1 MIVGEFFGLKFVDA
15 LMNQYMLALG
25 EFDLD
30 NFRLRSNDTMV
41 WILFILSTFITQI
54 TFLNMLIAVMGD
66 TYGQVKDTEKQSA
79 LKETIELMADYA
91 VAVSRDSATEQ
102 QSLRFIFAVQP
113 KALGDDEQG
122 DLEGTITHLKSFLQ
136 KAVDSIKGTIGRR
149 MGNISEEVT

>member
-1 MIVGEFFGLKFVDA
+1 
-15 LMNQYMLALG
+15 
-25 EFDLD
+25 
-30 NFRLRSNDTMV
+30 
-41 WILFILSTFITQI
+41 
-54 TFLNMLIAVMGD
+54 
-66 TYGQVKDTEKQSA
+66 
-79 LKETIELMADYA
+79 MADYA

-122 DLEGTITHLKSFLQ
+122 DLEGTVTHLKSFLQ